1 MGWLIDSI
9 FIVELKHV
17 AALFSTPFDGN
28 DSRF

>member
-9 FIVELKHV
+9 FIVETEHI
-17 AALFSTPFDGN
+17 AMLFSTPFDGN

>member
-9 FIVELKHV
+9 FIVELKYV
-17 AALFSTPFDGN
+17 APLFSAPFDGN